1 MLEIS
6 DTGNTTFARENLLLL
21 NLSADEPLN
30 LISEGFPRYFVSD
43 GQIVRSIRRWEPI
56 FQVRPLAKYSG

>member
-30 LISEGFPRYFVSD
+30 LISEGFPRYFVNLLTLNW
-43 GQIVRSIRRWEPI
+43 IILVNVR
-56 FQVRPLAKYSG
+56 YSF